1 MEFHASVIGAI
12 QFAFYLVVVGFFWR
26 LATSKLVDTPFGKA
40 MAFIY

>member
-12 QFAFYLVVVGFFWR
+12 QFAFYLAIIGFLWR
-26 LATSKLVDTPFGKA
+26 LTTSKLVDTPFGKA